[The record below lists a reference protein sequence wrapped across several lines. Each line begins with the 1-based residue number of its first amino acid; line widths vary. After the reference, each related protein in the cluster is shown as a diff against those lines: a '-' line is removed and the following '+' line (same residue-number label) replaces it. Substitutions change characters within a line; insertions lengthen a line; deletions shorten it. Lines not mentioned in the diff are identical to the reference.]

1 MTARP
6 APRRF
11 RSRVYG
17 PVPSRRLGFS
27 LGIDILPFK
36 ICAYNCVYC
45 QLGPSRKTRT
55 RRGAFAPV
63 GQVVSQVREALKK
76 AGRID
81 SITFSG
87 SGEPT
92 LHSGL
97 GLMIREIKKFTD
109 IPVTVLT
116 NGSLLSN
123 RAVRRGLKA
132 ADRVVPSLD
141 AAAEDVFR
149 AVNRPHPSLR
159 LSRVLR
165 GLSDFR
171 REYKG
176 QIWLEVML
184 VKGVN
189 DSPAHI
195 AALKKAVVHV
205 RPDKVQLNTV
215 VRPPAEKWAKPLS
228 ARELERI
235 CRKLGPGCEVVAS
248 FRGRAPK
255 RAGPAELE
263 RVQAMIG
270 RRPVTAAD
278 IERSLGLH
286 RKILEIILL
295 RLLGS
300 GKIKSVRHR
309 GKDFFE
315 PASPLSRPRRHLKK
329 EGKAPP

>member
-1 MTARP
+1 
-6 APRRF
+6 
-11 RSRVYG
+11 
-17 PVPSRRLGFS
+17 VPSRRLGFS
-27 LGIDILPFK
+27 LGVDIVPFK
-36 ICAYNCVYC
+36 TCSYNCVYC
-45 QLGPSRKTRT
+45 QLGPTRKTRI
-55 RRGAFAPV
+55 RRGAFVPAAE
-63 GQVVSQVREALKK
+63 VVSQVREALNTK
-76 AGRID
+76 GPVD

-97 GLMIREIKKFTD
+97 GRMIREIKAFTD

-116 NGSLLSN
+116 NGSLLAN
-123 RAVRRGLKA
+123 GDVRRGLMA

-149 AVNRPHPSLR
+149 AVNRPHRSLR

-165 GLSDFR
+165 GLADFR

-176 QIWLEVML
+176 FLWLEIML

-189 DSPAHI
+189 DSPAHV
-195 AALKKAVVHV
+195 AALKKAVARI

-215 VRPPAEKWAKPLS
+215 VRPPAEKGVKPLP
-228 ARELERI
+228 ARALERI
-235 CRKLGPGCEVVAS
+235 CRRLGPGCEVVAA

-255 RAGPAELE
+255 RSGSADLR
-263 RVQAMIG
+263 RVQSLIG
-270 RRPVTAAD
+270 RRPVTADD

-286 RKILEIILL
+286 RKIVEVILT

-300 GKIKSVRHR
+300 GGIRSVRHR

-315 PASPLSRPRRHLKK
+315 PALPPPGRRNIRKK
-329 EGKAPP
+329 GKAFP